1 MVHSWLLTKK
11 RGNRRTDSRFWGWM
25 AEVGFA
31 TFCILAG
38 FLGILWIFAL
48 YILPE
53 WRVREHYQ
61 PVICTLEDVRVV
73 KKALFAQQIITPEA
87 EPATFF
93 NEEETAPTE
102 ENLSEKAPGEEKN
115 PAFPARSG
123 IAQTQFVPE
132 LLFGYEVNGNTYR
145 SWTKGFH
152 SISQPGFATK
162 KEALD
167 CLREWKKGE
176 RYRCWYD
183 PENPD
188 HLAVGQYWSWEN
200 IFALLIPFS
209 LLLIGTG
216 ALFHSLLSPHWGS
229 REYSAAVAQRVTH
242 FTPFEEGEKQEP
254 YPTVPDGAS
263 ITDSPG
269 VRLAYRL
276 PRADSPAWNLFWLG
290 GMAILWNLVVLIHLG
305 LFVGSWSDGSAD
317 WVRLFFTLPFALA
330 GIGLLLWTVR
340 QFRRATTIG
349 PTLVELDR
357 FPLSPG
363 ETVRFL
369 VSQGGHWK
377 VYWLNVMLV
386 CEEEVVFT
394 HGTNTRRE
402 QQRVFQRQL
411 FCEEGFEIT
420 RAEPFEV
427 EFSTTIPADAM
438 HSFVSPHNQIKWQII
453 VQGAAANCPVFERS
467 FPLIVTPGA
476 GFNG

>member
-11 RGNRRTDSRFWGWM
+11 RGTRRTDSRFWGWM

-31 TFCILAG
+31 VFCILSG
-38 FLGILWIFAL
+38 FLGMLWIFAI

-53 WRVREHYQ
+53 WRVHEHYL
-61 PVICTLEDVRVV
+61 PVICTLEDVRVM
-73 KKALFAQQIITPEA
+73 KKALFVQQIITPEA
-87 EPATFF
+87 EPAILFD
-93 NEEETAPTE
+93 EEENVSS
-102 ENLSEKAPGEEKN
+102 ENLPTAVPEKEN
-115 PAFPARSG
+115 PQTFPTHSG
-123 IAQTQFVPE
+123 ITQTQYVPE
-132 LLFGYEVNGNTYR
+132 LLFGYEVDGNTYR
-145 SWTKGFH
+145 SWIKGFH

-162 KEALD
+162 KEALE
-167 CLREWKKGE
+167 CLYDWKKGE

-188 HLAVGQYWSWEN
+188 RLAVGQHWSWEN

-229 REYSAAVAQRVTH
+229 QEYSAAVAQRVSQ
-242 FTPFEEGEKQEP
+242 FTPFEERETQER
-254 YPTVPDGAS
+254 YPTVPDATY

-269 VRLAYRL
+269 IRLAYRL

-290 GMAILWNLVVLIHLG
+290 GMAVLWNLVVLAHLG
-305 LFVGSWSDGSAD
+305 IFVRSWTDGSAD

-330 GIGLLLWTVR
+330 GIGLLFWTVR
-340 QFRRATTIG
+340 QFRRATAIG

-357 FPLSPG
+357 FPISPG

-394 HGTNTRRE
+394 HGTNTRQE
-402 QQRVFQRQL
+402 KQRIFQRQL

-427 EFSTTIPADAM
+427 EFSTTIPPDAM
-438 HSFVSPHNQIKWQII
+438 HSFISQHNQIQWQII
-453 VQGAAANCPVFERS
+453 VQGAAAGCPVFERT
-467 FPLIVTPGA
+467 FPLIVTP
-476 GFNG
+476 